1 MNDGLEIALGYNPL
15 VADNP
20 DPDVPLLVPDEM
32 HVDTDGDGLTD
43 WLEELAGTNPDDPDS
58 DDDGVL
64 DGGQYMFG
72 SNGADDPLNP
82 GPEDPLLDDDTLDD
96 G

>member
-1 MNDGLEIALGYNPL
+1 
-15 VADNP
+15 
-20 DPDVPLLVPDEM
+20 M

-64 DGGQYMFG
+64 DGDQYMF
-72 SNGADDPLNP
+72 STNGADDPLNG
-82 GPEDPLLDDDTLDD
+82 GPADPLTGGPADPLLDDDTLDD